1 MFVSLF
7 RKPEI
12 CRMIKVTATYFG
24 VGIYVYSRKGLA
36 VIKLFQSKYLVKVHT
51 LIFCKKSMI
60 KISLVFSAGRKPS
73 PSQSG
78 GGGTLDNF

>member
-51 LIFCKKSMI
+51 LIFRKKPMI
-60 KISLVFSAGRKPS
+60 RILFFSAGRKPS
-73 PSQSG
+73 PSQSR
-78 GGGTLDNF
+78 GGGTHK